1 MKNIFINYLILVL
14 FAFSINSTF
23 AQAKKPIIMVVP
35 SDNWCI
41 SNGYFLEFDNQG
53 TKMKVCDYKRAFQ
66 ENTELSLVI
75 NKLGSL
81 MAERGFPLKSMEAML
96 KQLESES
103 AENAMTTSKTG
114 AGISESP
121 IDKLKSVAKA
131 DIWMQINW
139 KVNENGLQESITF
152 DLAGFDAYTDKNVAG
167 ASGTGPNVMD
177 IPHAL
182 MLETAVLSHLDNFNV
197 LLQKHFDD
205 MFENGRE
212 VTMRIKKFDS
222 FDGDLEKE
230 YEGEEL
236 GSIIE
241 KWVSENTVK
250 GRFSTTES
258 SENRMFFEQI
268 RIPLLDDTGKAT
280 DTRGWAKGLQK
291 FLKEKHQIAAKLTM
305 KGIGQAA
312 IVVGEK

>member
-1 MKNIFINYLILVL
+1 MKINFKYLIVSL
-14 FAFSINSTF
+14 FALVAVESF

-41 SNGYFLEFDNQG
+41 TNGFFMEFDNQG
-53 TKMKVCDYKRAFQ
+53 SKMKISDYKRAVQ
-66 ENTELSLVI
+66 ENTELTLVM
-75 NKLGSL
+75 NKLGEL
-81 MAERGFPLKSMEAML
+81 MAARGFQLKSLEQTL
-96 KQLESES
+96 KSIESEA

-114 AGISESP
+114 AGVSESP
-121 IDKLKSVAKA
+121 VDKLKSVAKA

-139 KVNENGLQESITF
+139 KINSFGPKKSVTF

-167 ASGTGPNVMD
+167 ASGTGNDLIGAPLPV
-177 IPHAL
+177 
-182 MLETAVLSHLDNFNV
+182 MLETAVLSHLDNFNG
-197 LLQKHFDD
+197 LLQKHFED

-222 FDGDLEKE
+222 FEGDLESE

-241 KWVSENTVK
+241 KWVSDNTVK

-258 SENRMFFEQI
+258 SENKMYFEQI
-268 RIPLLDDTGKAT
+268 RIALMDANGKAQ

-291 FLKEKHQIAAKLTM
+291 FLKEKYQITAKLTM
-305 KGIGQAA
+305 KGLGQAS
-312 IVVGEK
+312 IVIGEK

>member
-1 MKNIFINYLILVL
+1 MKINFKYLVVTL
-14 FAFSINSTF
+14 FAFVAIESF

-41 SNGYFLEFDNQG
+41 NNGFFMELDNQG
-53 TKMKVCDYKRAFQ
+53 SKMKICDYKRAVQ
-66 ENTELSLVI
+66 ENTELTLVM
-75 NKLGSL
+75 NKFGEL
-81 MAERGFPLKSMEAML
+81 MASRGFQLKSLEQTLKSIDSEA
-96 KQLESES
+96 

-114 AGISESP
+114 AGVSESP
-121 IDKLKSVAKA
+121 VDKLKSVAKA

-139 KVNENGLQESITF
+139 KINSFGPKKSVTF

-167 ASGTGPNVMD
+167 ASGTGNDLIGAPLSV
-177 IPHAL
+177 
-182 MLETAVLSHLDNFNV
+182 MLETAVLSHLDNFNG
-197 LLQKHFDD
+197 LLQKHFED

-222 FDGDLEKE
+222 FEGDLEKE

-268 RIPLLDDTGKAT
+268 RIPLFDVTGKAT

-291 FLKEKHQIAAKLTM
+291 ILKEKYQITAKLTM
-305 KGIGQAA
+305 KGLGQAA

>member
-1 MKNIFINYLILVL
+1 MKINFKHVVVAL
-14 FAFSINSTF
+14 FSIIAIDSF

-41 SNGYFLEFDNQG
+41 SNGFFMEFDNQG
-53 TKMKVCDYKRAFQ
+53 SKMKICDYKRAVQ
-66 ENTELSLVI
+66 ENTELTLVM
-75 NKLGSL
+75 NKLGEL
-81 MAERGFPLKSMEAML
+81 MAARGFQLKSLEQTL
-96 KQLESES
+96 KSIESEA

-114 AGISESP
+114 AGVSESP
-121 IDKLKSVAKA
+121 VDKLKSVAKA

-139 KVNENGLQESITF
+139 KINSFGPKKSVTF

-167 ASGTGPNVMD
+167 ASGTGNDLIGAPLPV
-177 IPHAL
+177 
-182 MLETAVLSHLDNFNV
+182 MLETAVLSHLDNFNG
-197 LLQKHFDD
+197 LLQKHFED

-212 VTMRIKKFDS
+212 VTLRIKKFDS
-222 FDGDLEKE
+222 FDGDLESE

-241 KWVSENTVK
+241 KWVSDNTVK

-258 SENRMFFEQI
+258 SENKMFFEQV
-268 RIPLLDDTGKAT
+268 RIALMDATGKAQ

-291 FLKEKHQIAAKLTM
+291 FLKKNTKL
-305 KGIGQAA
+305 QLN
-312 IVVGEK
+312 

>member
-1 MKNIFINYLILVL
+1 MKINFKYLVVSL
-14 FAFSINSTF
+14 FALVAVESF
-23 AQAKKPIIMVVP
+23 AQAKKPLIMVVP

-41 SNGYFLEFDNQG
+41 NNGFFIEFDNQG
-53 TKMKVCDYKRAFQ
+53 SKIKICDYKRAVQ
-66 ENTELSLVI
+66 ENTELTLVM
-75 NKLGSL
+75 NKLGEL
-81 MAERGFPLKSMEAML
+81 MAARGFQLKSLEQTL
-96 KQLESES
+96 KSIESEA

-114 AGISESP
+114 AGVSESP
-121 IDKLKSVAKA
+121 VDKLKSVAKA

-139 KVNENGLQESITF
+139 KINSFGPKKSVTF

-167 ASGTGPNVMD
+167 ASGTGNDLIGAPLPV
-177 IPHAL
+177 
-182 MLETAVLSHLDNFNV
+182 MLETAVLSHLDNFNG
-197 LLQKHFDD
+197 LLQKHFED

-222 FDGDLEKE
+222 FEGDLETE

-241 KWVSENTVK
+241 KWVSDNTVK

-258 SENRMFFEQI
+258 SENKMFFEQV
-268 RIPLLDDTGKAT
+268 RIALMDANGKAQ

-291 FLKEKHQIAAKLTM
+291 FLKEKYQITAKLTM
-305 KGIGQAA
+305 KGLGQAA
-312 IVVGEK
+312 IVIGEK

>member
-1 MKNIFINYLILVL
+1 MKINFKYLVVALFSLV
-14 FAFSINSTF
+14 AIDSF

-41 SNGYFLEFDNQG
+41 TNGFFMEFDNQG
-53 TKMKVCDYKRAFQ
+53 SKMKISDYKRAVQ
-66 ENTELSLVI
+66 ENTELTLVM
-75 NKLGSL
+75 NKLGEL
-81 MAERGFPLKSMEAML
+81 MAARGFQLKSLEQTL
-96 KQLESES
+96 KSIESEA

-114 AGISESP
+114 AGVSESP
-121 IDKLKSVAKA
+121 VDKLKSVAKA

-139 KVNENGLQESITF
+139 KINSFGPKKSVTF

-167 ASGTGPNVMD
+167 ASGTGNDLIGAPLPV
-177 IPHAL
+177 
-182 MLETAVLSHLDNFNV
+182 MLETAVLSHLDNFNG
-197 LLQKHFDD
+197 LLQKHFED

-212 VTMRIKKFDS
+212 VTLRIKKFDS
-222 FDGDLEKE
+222 FDGDLESE

-241 KWVSENTVK
+241 KWVSDNTVK

-258 SENRMFFEQI
+258 SENKMYFEQV
-268 RIPLLDDTGKAT
+268 RIALMDATGKAQ

-291 FLKEKHQIAAKLTM
+291 FLKEKYQITAKLTM
-305 KGIGQAA
+305 KGLGQAS
-312 IVVGEK
+312 IVIGEK

>member
-1 MKNIFINYLILVL
+1 MKINFKYLVVSL
-14 FAFSINSTF
+14 FACIAIDSF
-23 AQAKKPIIMVVP
+23 AQAKKPLIMVVP

-41 SNGYFLEFDNQG
+41 SNGFFMEFDNQG
-53 TKMKVCDYKRAFQ
+53 SKMKICDYKRAVQ
-66 ENTELSLVI
+66 ENTELTLVM
-75 NKLGSL
+75 NKLGEL
-81 MAERGFPLKSMEAML
+81 MAARGFQLKSLEQTL
-96 KQLESES
+96 KSIESEA

-114 AGISESP
+114 AGVSESP
-121 IDKLKSVAKA
+121 VDKLKSVAKA

-139 KVNENGLQESITF
+139 KINSFGPKKSVTF

-167 ASGTGPNVMD
+167 ASGTGNDLIGAPLPV
-177 IPHAL
+177 
-182 MLETAVLSHLDNFNV
+182 MLETAVLSHLDNFNG
-197 LLQKHFDD
+197 LLQKHFED

-222 FDGDLEKE
+222 FEGDLESE

-241 KWVSENTVK
+241 KWVSDNTVK

-258 SENRMFFEQI
+258 SENKMFFEQV
-268 RIPLLDDTGKAT
+268 RIALMDANGKAQ

-291 FLKEKHQIAAKLTM
+291 FLKEKYQITAKLTM
-305 KGIGQAA
+305 KGLGQAS
-312 IVVGEK
+312 IVIGEK

>member
-1 MKNIFINYLILVL
+1 MKINFKHLVVAL
-14 FAFSINSTF
+14 FAIFSIDSF
-23 AQAKKPIIMVVP
+23 SQAKKPLIMVVP

-41 SNGYFLEFDNQG
+41 NNGFFMEFDNQG
-53 TKMKVCDYKRAFQ
+53 TKMKICDYKRAVQ
-66 ENTELSLVI
+66 ENTELTLVM
-75 NKLGSL
+75 NKLGEL
-81 MAERGFPLKSMEAML
+81 MAARGFQLKSLEQTL
-96 KQLESES
+96 KSLESEA

-114 AGISESP
+114 AGLSESP
-121 IDKLKSVAKA
+121 VDKLKSVAKA

-139 KVNENGLQESITF
+139 KINSFGPKKSVTF

-167 ASGTGPNVMD
+167 ASGTGNDLIGAPLPV
-177 IPHAL
+177 
-182 MLETAVLSHLDNFNV
+182 MLETAVLSHLDNFNG
-197 LLQKHFDD
+197 LLQKHFED

-222 FDGDLEKE
+222 FEGDLESE

-241 KWVSENTVK
+241 KWVSDNTVK

-258 SENRMFFEQI
+258 SENKMFFEQI
-268 RIPLLDDTGKAT
+268 RIALMDANGKAQ

-291 FLKEKHQIAAKLTM
+291 FLKEKYQITAKLTM
-305 KGIGQAA
+305 KGLGQAS
-312 IVVGEK
+312 IVIGEK

>member
-1 MKNIFINYLILVL
+1 MKINFKYLIVSL
-14 FAFSINSTF
+14 FALVAVESF
-23 AQAKKPIIMVVP
+23 AQAKKPLIMVVP

-41 SNGYFLEFDNQG
+41 TNGFFMEFDNQG
-53 TKMKVCDYKRAFQ
+53 SKMKISDYKRAVQ
-66 ENTELSLVI
+66 ENTELTLVM
-75 NKLGSL
+75 NKLGEL
-81 MAERGFPLKSMEAML
+81 MAARGFQLKSLEQTL
-96 KQLESES
+96 KSIESEA

-114 AGISESP
+114 AGVSESP
-121 IDKLKSVAKA
+121 VDKLKSVAKA

-139 KVNENGLQESITF
+139 KINSFGPKKSVTF

-167 ASGTGPNVMD
+167 ASGTGNDLIGAPLPVR
-177 IPHAL
+177 
-182 MLETAVLSHLDNFNV
+182 LETAVLSHLDNFNG
-197 LLQKHFDD
+197 LLQKHFED

-222 FDGDLEKE
+222 FEGDLESE

-241 KWVSENTVK
+241 KWVSDNTVK

-258 SENRMFFEQI
+258 SENKMYFEQI
-268 RIPLLDDTGKAT
+268 RIALMDANGKAQ

-291 FLKEKHQIAAKLTM
+291 FLKEKYQITAKLTM
-305 KGIGQAA
+305 KGLGQAS
-312 IVVGEK
+312 IVIGEK

>member
-1 MKNIFINYLILVL
+1 MKINFKYLIVSL
-14 FAFSINSTF
+14 FALVAVESF

-41 SNGYFLEFDNQG
+41 TNGFFMEFDNQG
-53 TKMKVCDYKRAFQ
+53 SKMKISDYKRAVQ
-66 ENTELSLVI
+66 ENTELTLVM
-75 NKLGSL
+75 NKLGEL
-81 MAERGFPLKSMEAML
+81 MAARGFQLKSLEQTL
-96 KQLESES
+96 KSIESEA

-121 IDKLKSVAKA
+121 VDKLKSVAKA

-139 KVNENGLQESITF
+139 KINSFGPKKSVTF

-167 ASGTGPNVMD
+167 ASGTGNDLIGAPLPV
-177 IPHAL
+177 
-182 MLETAVLSHLDNFNV
+182 MLETAVLSHLDNFNG
-197 LLQKHFDD
+197 LLQKHFED

-222 FDGDLEKE
+222 FEGDLESE

-241 KWVSENTVK
+241 KWVSDNTVK
-250 GRFSTTES
+250 NRFSTTES
-258 SENRMFFEQI
+258 SENKMYFEQI
-268 RIPLLDDTGKAT
+268 RIALMDATGKAQ

-291 FLKEKHQIAAKLTM
+291 FLKEKYQITAKLTM
-305 KGIGQAA
+305 KGLGQAS
-312 IVVGEK
+312 IVIGEK

>member
-1 MKNIFINYLILVL
+1 MKINFKYLVVSL
-14 FAFSINSTF
+14 FALVAIESF
-23 AQAKKPIIMVVP
+23 AQAKKPLIMVVP

-41 SNGYFLEFDNQG
+41 NNGFFIEFDNQG
-53 TKMKVCDYKRAFQ
+53 SKIKICDYKRAVQ
-66 ENTELSLVI
+66 ENTELTLVM
-75 NKLGSL
+75 NKLGEL
-81 MAERGFPLKSMEAML
+81 MAARGFQLKSLEQTL
-96 KQLESES
+96 KSIESEA
-103 AENAMTTSKTG
+103 AENAMTSSKTG
-114 AGISESP
+114 SGISESP
-121 IDKLKSVAKA
+121 VDKLKSVAKA

-139 KVNENGLQESITF
+139 KINSFGPKKSVTF

-167 ASGTGPNVMD
+167 ASGTGNDLIGAPLP
-177 IPHAL
+177 I
-182 MLETAVLSHLDNFNV
+182 MLETAVLSHLDNFNG
-197 LLQKHFDD
+197 LLQKHFED

-222 FDGDLEKE
+222 FEGDLETE

-258 SENRMFFEQI
+258 SENKMFFEQV
-268 RIPLLDDTGKAT
+268 RIALMDANGKAQ

-291 FLKEKHQIAAKLTM
+291 FLKEKYQITAKLTM
-305 KGIGQAA
+305 KGLGQAA
-312 IVVGEK
+312 IVIGEK

>member
-1 MKNIFINYLILVL
+1 MKINFKYLVVSL
-14 FAFSINSTF
+14 FALVAINSF
-23 AQAKKPIIMVVP
+23 AQAKKPLIMVVP

-41 SNGYFLEFDNQG
+41 SNGFFMEFDNQG
-53 TKMKVCDYKRAFQ
+53 SKMKISDYKRAVQ
-66 ENTELSLVI
+66 ENTELTLVM
-75 NKLGSL
+75 NKLGEL
-81 MAERGFPLKSMEAML
+81 MAARGFQLKSLEQTL
-96 KQLESES
+96 KSIESEA

-114 AGISESP
+114 AGVSESP
-121 IDKLKSVAKA
+121 VDKLKSVAKA

-139 KVNENGLQESITF
+139 KINSFGPKKSVTF

-167 ASGTGPNVMD
+167 ASGTGNDLIGAPLPV
-177 IPHAL
+177 
-182 MLETAVLSHLDNFNV
+182 MLETAVLSHLDNFNG
-197 LLQKHFDD
+197 LLQKHFED

-222 FDGDLEKE
+222 FDGDLESE

-241 KWVSENTVK
+241 KWVSDKTVK

-258 SENRMFFEQI
+258 SENKMFFEQV
-268 RIPLLDDTGKAT
+268 RIALMDANGKAQ

-291 FLKEKHQIAAKLTM
+291 FLKEKYQITAKLTM
-305 KGIGQAA
+305 KGLGQAS
-312 IVVGEK
+312 IVIGEK

>member
-1 MKNIFINYLILVL
+1 MKINFKHLILSL
-14 FAFSINSTF
+14 FALVAVDSF

-41 SNGYFLEFDNQG
+41 TNGFFMEFDNQG
-53 TKMKVCDYKRAFQ
+53 SKMKICDYKRAVQ
-66 ENTELSLVI
+66 ENTELTLVM
-75 NKLGSL
+75 NKLGEL
-81 MAERGFPLKSMEAML
+81 MAARGFQLKSLEQTL
-96 KQLESES
+96 KSIESEA

-114 AGISESP
+114 AGVSESP
-121 IDKLKSVAKA
+121 VDKLKSVAKA

-139 KVNENGLQESITF
+139 KINSFGPKKSVTF

-167 ASGTGPNVMD
+167 ASGTGNDLIGAPLPV
-177 IPHAL
+177 
-182 MLETAVLSHLDNFNV
+182 MLETAVLSHLDNFNG
-197 LLQKHFDD
+197 LLQKHFED

-222 FDGDLEKE
+222 FEGDLESE

-241 KWVSENTVK
+241 KWVSDNTVK

-258 SENRMFFEQI
+258 SENKMYFEQI
-268 RIPLLDDTGKAT
+268 RIALMDATGKAQ

-291 FLKEKHQIAAKLTM
+291 FLKEKYQITAKLTM
-305 KGIGQAA
+305 KGLGQAA
-312 IVVGEK
+312 IVIGEK

>member
-1 MKNIFINYLILVL
+1 MKINFKYLVVAL
-14 FAFSINSTF
+14 FALVAIDSF

-41 SNGYFLEFDNQG
+41 TNGFFMEFDNQG
-53 TKMKVCDYKRAFQ
+53 SKMKISDYKRAVQ
-66 ENTELSLVI
+66 ENTELTLVM
-75 NKLGSL
+75 NKLGEL
-81 MAERGFPLKSMEAML
+81 MAARGFQLKSLEQTL
-96 KQLESES
+96 KSIESEA

-114 AGISESP
+114 AGVSESP
-121 IDKLKSVAKA
+121 VDKLKSVAKA

-139 KVNENGLQESITF
+139 KINSFGPKKSVTF

-167 ASGTGPNVMD
+167 ASGTGNDLIGAPLPV
-177 IPHAL
+177 
-182 MLETAVLSHLDNFNV
+182 MLETAVLSHLDNFNG
-197 LLQKHFDD
+197 LLQKHFED

-222 FDGDLEKE
+222 FDGDLESE

-241 KWVSENTVK
+241 KWVSDNTVK

-258 SENRMFFEQI
+258 SENKMYFEQV
-268 RIPLLDDTGKAT
+268 RIALMDATGKAQ

-291 FLKEKHQIAAKLTM
+291 FLKEKYQITAKLTM
-305 KGIGQAA
+305 KGLGQAS
-312 IVVGEK
+312 IVIGEK

>member
-1 MKNIFINYLILVL
+1 MKINFKHLILSL
-14 FAFSINSTF
+14 FALVAIDSF

-41 SNGYFLEFDNQG
+41 SNGFFMEFDNQG
-53 TKMKVCDYKRAFQ
+53 TKMKICDYKRAVQ
-66 ENTELSLVI
+66 ENTELTLVM
-75 NKLGSL
+75 NKLGEL
-81 MAERGFPLKSMEAML
+81 MAARGFQLKSLEQTL
-96 KQLESES
+96 KSIESDA

-121 IDKLKSVAKA
+121 VDKLKSVAKA

-139 KVNENGLQESITF
+139 KINSFGPKKSVTF

-167 ASGTGPNVMD
+167 ASGTGNDLIGAPLPV
-177 IPHAL
+177 
-182 MLETAVLSHLDNFNV
+182 MLETAVLSHLDNFNG
-197 LLQKHFDD
+197 LLQKHFED

-222 FDGDLEKE
+222 FEGDLESE

-241 KWVSENTVK
+241 KWVSDNTVK

-258 SENRMFFEQI
+258 SENKMYFEQV
-268 RIPLLDDTGKAT
+268 RIALMDATGKAQ

-291 FLKEKHQIAAKLTM
+291 FLKEKYQITAKLTM
-305 KGIGQAA
+305 KGLGQAS
-312 IVVGEK
+312 IVIGEK

>member
-1 MKNIFINYLILVL
+1 MKINFKYLILSL
-14 FAFSINSTF
+14 FALVAIESI

-41 SNGYFLEFDNQG
+41 SNGFFMEFDNQG
-53 TKMKVCDYKRAFQ
+53 SKMKICDYKRAVQ
-66 ENTELSLVI
+66 ENTELTLVM
-75 NKLGSL
+75 NKLGEL
-81 MAERGFPLKSMEAML
+81 MAARGFQLKSLEQTL
-96 KQLESES
+96 KSIESEA

-114 AGISESP
+114 AGVSESP
-121 IDKLKSVAKA
+121 VDKLKSVAKA

-139 KVNENGLQESITF
+139 KINSFGPKKSVTF

-167 ASGTGPNVMD
+167 ASGTGNDLIGAPLPV
-177 IPHAL
+177 
-182 MLETAVLSHLDNFNV
+182 MLETAVLSHLDNFNG
-197 LLQKHFDD
+197 LLQKHFED

-212 VTMRIKKFDS
+212 VTLRIKKFDS
-222 FDGDLEKE
+222 FDGDLESE

-241 KWVSENTVK
+241 KWVSDNTVK

-258 SENRMFFEQI
+258 SENKMFFEQV
-268 RIPLLDDTGKAT
+268 RIALMDANGKAQ

-291 FLKEKHQIAAKLTM
+291 FLKEKYQITAKLTM
-305 KGIGQAA
+305 KGLGQAS
-312 IVVGEK
+312 IVIGEK

>member
-1 MKNIFINYLILVL
+1 MKINFKYLVVTL
-14 FAFSINSTF
+14 FALVAIDSF

-41 SNGYFLEFDNQG
+41 TNGFFMEFDNQG
-53 TKMKVCDYKRAFQ
+53 SKMKICDYKRAVQ
-66 ENTELSLVI
+66 ENTELTLVM
-75 NKLGSL
+75 NKLGEL
-81 MAERGFPLKSMEAML
+81 MAARGFQLKSLEQTL
-96 KQLESES
+96 KSIESEA

-114 AGISESP
+114 AGVSESP
-121 IDKLKSVAKA
+121 VDKLKSVAKA

-139 KVNENGLQESITF
+139 KINSFGPKKSVTF

-167 ASGTGPNVMD
+167 ASGTGNDLIGAPLPV
-177 IPHAL
+177 
-182 MLETAVLSHLDNFNV
+182 MLETAVLSHLDNFNG
-197 LLQKHFDD
+197 LLQKHFED

-222 FDGDLEKE
+222 FDGDLESE

-241 KWVSENTVK
+241 KWVSDNTVK

-258 SENRMFFEQI
+258 SENKMYFEQV
-268 RIPLLDDTGKAT
+268 RIALMDATGKAQ

-291 FLKEKHQIAAKLTM
+291 FLKEKYQITAKLTM
-305 KGIGQAA
+305 KGLGQAS
-312 IVVGEK
+312 IVIGEK

>member
-1 MKNIFINYLILVL
+1 
-14 FAFSINSTF
+14 
-23 AQAKKPIIMVVP
+23 MVVP

-41 SNGYFLEFDNQG
+41 TNGFFIEFDNQG
-53 TKMKVCDYKRAFQ
+53 SKIKICDYKRAVQ
-66 ENTELSLVI
+66 ENTELTLVM
-75 NKLGSL
+75 NKLGEL
-81 MAERGFPLKSMEAML
+81 MAARGFQLKSLEQTL
-96 KQLESES
+96 KSIESEA
-103 AENAMTTSKTG
+103 AENSMATSKTG

-121 IDKLKSVAKA
+121 VDKLKSVAKA

-139 KVNENGLQESITF
+139 KINSFGPKKSVTF

-167 ASGTGPNVMD
+167 ASGTGNDLIGAPLPV
-177 IPHAL
+177 
-182 MLETAVLSHLDNFNV
+182 MLETAVLSHLDNFNG
-197 LLQKHFDD
+197 LLQKHFED

-222 FDGDLEKE
+222 FEGDLESE

-241 KWVSENTVK
+241 KWVSDNTVK

-258 SENRMFFEQI
+258 SENKMFFEQV
-268 RIPLLDDTGKAT
+268 RIALMDANGKAQ

-291 FLKEKHQIAAKLTM
+291 FLKEKYQITAKLTM
-305 KGIGQAA
+305 KGLGQAA
-312 IVVGEK
+312 IVIGEK

>member
-1 MKNIFINYLILVL
+1 MKINFKYLVVSL
-14 FAFSINSTF
+14 FALVAVESF
-23 AQAKKPIIMVVP
+23 AQAKKPLIMVVP

-41 SNGYFLEFDNQG
+41 TNGFFIEFDNQG
-53 TKMKVCDYKRAFQ
+53 SKIKICDYKRAVQ
-66 ENTELSLVI
+66 ENTELTLVM
-75 NKLGSL
+75 NKLGEL
-81 MAERGFPLKSMEAML
+81 MAARGFQLKSLEQTL
-96 KQLESES
+96 KSIESEA
-103 AENAMTTSKTG
+103 AENSMATSKTG

-121 IDKLKSVAKA
+121 VDKLKSVAKA

-139 KVNENGLQESITF
+139 KINSFGPKKSVTF

-167 ASGTGPNVMD
+167 ASGTGNDLIGAPLPV
-177 IPHAL
+177 
-182 MLETAVLSHLDNFNV
+182 MLETAVLSHLDNFNG
-197 LLQKHFDD
+197 LLQKHFED

-222 FDGDLEKE
+222 FEGDLESE

-241 KWVSENTVK
+241 KWVSDNTVK

-258 SENRMFFEQI
+258 SENKMFFEQV
-268 RIPLLDDTGKAT
+268 RIALMDANGKAQ

-291 FLKEKHQIAAKLTM
+291 FLKEKYQITAKLTM
-305 KGIGQAA
+305 KGLGQAA
-312 IVVGEK
+312 IVIGEK

>member
-1 MKNIFINYLILVL
+1 MKINFKHLILSL
-14 FAFSINSTF
+14 FALVAVDSF

-41 SNGYFLEFDNQG
+41 TNGFFMEFDNQG
-53 TKMKVCDYKRAFQ
+53 SKMKICDYKRAVQ
-66 ENTELSLVI
+66 ENTELTLVM
-75 NKLGSL
+75 NKLGEL
-81 MAERGFPLKSMEAML
+81 MAARGFQLKSLEQTL
-96 KQLESES
+96 KSIESEA

-114 AGISESP
+114 AGVSESP
-121 IDKLKSVAKA
+121 VDKLKSVAKA

-139 KVNENGLQESITF
+139 KINSFGPKKSVTF

-167 ASGTGPNVMD
+167 ASGTGNDLIGAPLPV
-177 IPHAL
+177 
-182 MLETAVLSHLDNFNV
+182 MLETAVLSHLDNFNG
-197 LLQKHFDD
+197 LLQKHFED

-222 FDGDLEKE
+222 FEGDLESE

-241 KWVSENTVK
+241 KWVSDNTVK

-258 SENRMFFEQI
+258 SENKMYFEQI
-268 RIPLLDDTGKAT
+268 RIALMDATGKAQ

-291 FLKEKHQIAAKLTM
+291 FLKEKYQITAKLTM
-305 KGIGQAA
+305 KGLGQAS
-312 IVVGEK
+312 IVIGEK

>member
-1 MKNIFINYLILVL
+1 MKINFKYLVVSL
-14 FAFSINSTF
+14 FALVAVESF
-23 AQAKKPIIMVVP
+23 AQAKKPLIMVVP

-41 SNGYFLEFDNQG
+41 TNGFFIEFDNQG
-53 TKMKVCDYKRAFQ
+53 SKIKICDYKRAVQ
-66 ENTELSLVI
+66 ENTELTLVM
-75 NKLGSL
+75 NKLGEL
-81 MAERGFPLKSMEAML
+81 MAARGFQLKSLEQTL
-96 KQLESES
+96 KSIESEA
-103 AENAMTTSKTG
+103 AENSMATSKTG

-121 IDKLKSVAKA
+121 VDKLKSVAKA

-139 KVNENGLQESITF
+139 KINSFGPKESVTF

-167 ASGTGPNVMD
+167 ASGTGNDLIGAPLAV
-177 IPHAL
+177 
-182 MLETAVLSHLDNFNV
+182 MLETAVLSHLDNFNG
-197 LLQKHFDD
+197 LLQKHFED

-222 FDGDLEKE
+222 FEGDLESE

-241 KWVSENTVK
+241 KWVSDNTVK

-258 SENRMFFEQI
+258 SENKMFFEQV
-268 RIPLLDDTGKAT
+268 RIALMDANGKAQ

-291 FLKEKHQIAAKLTM
+291 FLKEKYQITAKLTM
-305 KGIGQAA
+305 KGLGQAA
-312 IVVGEK
+312 IVIGEK

>member
-1 MKNIFINYLILVL
+1 MKLQLKILTFLFFALI
-14 FAFSINSTF
+14 TF
-23 AQAKKPIIMVVP
+23 QSYSQAKKPIIMVVP

-41 SNGYFLEFDNQG
+41 NNGFFTEFDNQG
-53 TKMKVCDYKRAFQ
+53 TKMKVPDYKRALQ
-66 ENTELSLVI
+66 ENTELTGVI
-75 NKLGSL
+75 NKIGTL
-81 MAERGFPLKSMEAML
+81 MAERGFPLKDLGQTL
-96 KQLESES
+96 KSLESEA
-103 AENAMTTSKTG
+103 AENAMTSSKTG
-114 AGISESP
+114 SGISESP
-121 IDKLKSVAKA
+121 VDKLKSVAKA

-139 KVNENGLQESITF
+139 TKNESGFEESVTF
-152 DLAGFDAYTDKNVAG
+152 DLAGFDAYTDKQVAG
-167 ASGTGPNVMD
+167 ASGTGPSVMST
-177 IPHAL
+177 PLAL

-212 VTMRIKKFDS
+212 VTLRIKKFDS
-222 FDGDLEKE
+222 FDGDLESE

-241 KWVSENTVK
+241 KWVSDNTVK

-258 SENRMFFEQI
+258 SENKMFFEQV
-268 RIPLLDDTGKAT
+268 RIALMDANGKAQ

-291 FLKEKHQIAAKLTM
+291 FLKDKYQITAKLTM
-305 KGIGQAA
+305 KGLGQAS

>member
-1 MKNIFINYLILVL
+1 MKIKLNQIVVLIAFLL
-14 FAFSINSTF
+14 FNNSF

-41 SNGYFLEFDNQG
+41 SNGYFIEFDNQG
-53 TKMKVCDYKRAFQ
+53 TKMKVCDYKRAVQ
-66 ENTELSLVI
+66 ENTELTLVI
-75 NKLGSL
+75 NKLGEL
-81 MAERGFPLKSMEAML
+81 MATRGFQLKSLEQTL
-96 KQLESES
+96 KSIESEA

-114 AGISESP
+114 AGVSESP
-121 IDKLKSVAKA
+121 VDKLKSVAKA

-139 KVNENGLQESITF
+139 KINSFGPKKSVTF

-167 ASGTGPNVMD
+167 ASGTGNDLIGAPL
-177 IPHAL
+177 AL
-182 MLETAVLSHLDNFNV
+182 MLETAVLAHLDNFNG
-197 LLQKHFDD
+197 LLQKHFED

-230 YEGEEL
+230 FDGEEL

-258 SENRMFFEQI
+258 SENKMYFEQI
-268 RIPLLDDTGKAT
+268 RIPLLDATGKAT

-291 FLKEKHQIAAKLTM
+291 FLKEKYQIPAKLTM
-305 KGIGQAA
+305 KGLGQAA

>member
-35 SDNWCI
+35 SDNWCFK
-41 SNGYFLEFDNQG
+41 NGYILEFDNQG
-53 TKMKVCDYKRAFQ
+53 TKMKVCDYKRALQ
-66 ENTELSLVI
+66 ENTELTLVI
-75 NKLGSL
+75 NKFGTL

-139 KVNENGLQESITF
+139 QINKSGPEKSVTF
-152 DLAGFDAYTDKNVAG
+152 DLAGLDAYTDKQVAG
-167 ASGTGPNVMD
+167 ASGTGPNVMST
-177 IPHAL
+177 PLAL

-222 FDGDLEKE
+222 FDGDLETE
-230 YEGEEL
+230 FEGEEL

-268 RIPLLDDTGKAT
+268 RIPLLDATGNST
-280 DTRGWAKGLQK
+280 DTKKWAGGLKK
-291 FLKEKHQIAAKLTM
+291 FLKEKYQITAKLTM
-305 KGIGQAA
+305 KGLGQAA
-312 IVVGEK
+312 IIVGEK

>member
-1 MKNIFINYLILVL
+1 MKINFKYLVVAL
-14 FAFSINSTF
+14 FALVAVNSF

-41 SNGYFLEFDNQG
+41 TNGFFMEFDNQG
-53 TKMKVCDYKRAFQ
+53 SKMKICDYKRAVQ
-66 ENTELSLVI
+66 ENTELTLVM
-75 NKLGSL
+75 NKLGEL
-81 MAERGFPLKSMEAML
+81 MAARGFQLKSLEQTL
-96 KQLESES
+96 KSIESEA
-103 AENAMTTSKTG
+103 AENAMTSSKTG
-114 AGISESP
+114 AGVSESP
-121 IDKLKSVAKA
+121 VDKLKSVAKA

-139 KVNENGLQESITF
+139 KINSFGPKKSVTF

-167 ASGTGPNVMD
+167 ASGTGNDLIGAPLPV
-177 IPHAL
+177 
-182 MLETAVLSHLDNFNV
+182 MLETAVLSHLDNFNG
-197 LLQKHFDD
+197 LLQKHFED

-222 FDGDLEKE
+222 FDGDLESE

-241 KWVSENTVK
+241 KWVSDNTVK

-258 SENRMFFEQI
+258 SENKMYFEQV
-268 RIPLLDDTGKAT
+268 RIALMDATGKAQ

-291 FLKEKHQIAAKLTM
+291 FLKEKYQITAKLTM
-305 KGIGQAA
+305 KGLGQAS
-312 IVVGEK
+312 IVIGEK

>member
-1 MKNIFINYLILVL
+1 MKINFKYLIVSL
-14 FAFSINSTF
+14 FALVAVESF

-41 SNGYFLEFDNQG
+41 TNGFFMEFDNQG
-53 TKMKVCDYKRAFQ
+53 SKMKICDYKRAVQ
-66 ENTELSLVI
+66 ENTELTLVM
-75 NKLGSL
+75 NKLGEL
-81 MAERGFPLKSMEAML
+81 MAARGFQLKSLEQTL
-96 KQLESES
+96 KSIESEA

-121 IDKLKSVAKA
+121 VDKLKSVAKA

-139 KVNENGLQESITF
+139 KINSFGPKKSVTF

-167 ASGTGPNVMD
+167 ASGTGNDLIGAPLPV
-177 IPHAL
+177 
-182 MLETAVLSHLDNFNV
+182 MLETAVLSHLDNFNG
-197 LLQKHFDD
+197 LLQKHFED

-222 FDGDLEKE
+222 FEGDLESE

-241 KWVSENTVK
+241 KWVSDNTVK
-250 GRFSTTES
+250 NRFSTTES
-258 SENRMFFEQI
+258 SENKMYFEQI
-268 RIPLLDDTGKAT
+268 RIALMDATGKAQ

-291 FLKEKHQIAAKLTM
+291 FLKEKYQITAKLTM
-305 KGIGQAA
+305 KGLGQAS
-312 IVVGEK
+312 IVIGEK

>member
-1 MKNIFINYLILVL
+1 MKINFKYLIVSL
-14 FAFSINSTF
+14 FALVAVESF
-23 AQAKKPIIMVVP
+23 AQAKKPLIMVVP

-41 SNGYFLEFDNQG
+41 TNGFFMEFDNQG
-53 TKMKVCDYKRAFQ
+53 SKMKISDYKRAVQ
-66 ENTELSLVI
+66 ENTELTLVM
-75 NKLGSL
+75 NKLGEL
-81 MAERGFPLKSMEAML
+81 MAARGFQLKSLEQTL
-96 KQLESES
+96 KSIESEA

-114 AGISESP
+114 AGVSESP
-121 IDKLKSVAKA
+121 VDKLKSVAKA

-139 KVNENGLQESITF
+139 KINSFGPKKSVTF

-167 ASGTGPNVMD
+167 ASGTGNDLIGAPLPV
-177 IPHAL
+177 
-182 MLETAVLSHLDNFNV
+182 MLETAVLSHLDNFNG
-197 LLQKHFDD
+197 LLQKHFED

-222 FDGDLEKE
+222 FEGDLESE

-241 KWVSENTVK
+241 KWVSDNTVK

-258 SENRMFFEQI
+258 SENKMYFEQI
-268 RIPLLDDTGKAT
+268 RIALMDATGKAQ

-291 FLKEKHQIAAKLTM
+291 FLKEKYQITAKLTM
-305 KGIGQAA
+305 KGLGQAS
-312 IVVGEK
+312 IVIGEK

>member
-1 MKNIFINYLILVL
+1 
-14 FAFSINSTF
+14 
-23 AQAKKPIIMVVP
+23 MVVP

-41 SNGYFLEFDNQG
+41 NNGFFMEFDNQG
-53 TKMKVCDYKRAFQ
+53 TKMKICDYKRAVQ
-66 ENTELSLVI
+66 ENTELTLVM
-75 NKLGSL
+75 NKLGEL
-81 MAERGFPLKSMEAML
+81 MAARGFQLKSLEQTL
-96 KQLESES
+96 KSLESEA

-121 IDKLKSVAKA
+121 VDKLKSVAKA

-139 KVNENGLQESITF
+139 KINSFGPKKSVTF

-167 ASGTGPNVMD
+167 ASGTGNDLIGAPLPV
-177 IPHAL
+177 
-182 MLETAVLSHLDNFNV
+182 MLETAVLSHLDNFNG
-197 LLQKHFDD
+197 LLQKHFED

-222 FDGDLEKE
+222 FEGDLESE

-241 KWVSENTVK
+241 KWVSDNTVK

-258 SENRMFFEQI
+258 SENKMFFEQI
-268 RIPLLDDTGKAT
+268 RIALMDANGKAQ

-291 FLKEKHQIAAKLTM
+291 FLKEKYQITAKLTM
-305 KGIGQAA
+305 KGLGQAS
-312 IVVGEK
+312 IVIGEK

>member
-1 MKNIFINYLILVL
+1 MKINFKYIVVAL
-14 FAFSINSTF
+14 FAFFSIDSF
-23 AQAKKPIIMVVP
+23 AQAKKPLIMVVP

-41 SNGYFLEFDNQG
+41 NNGFFMEFDNQG
-53 TKMKVCDYKRAFQ
+53 TKMKICDYKRAVQ
-66 ENTELSLVI
+66 ENTELTLVM
-75 NKLGSL
+75 NKLGEL
-81 MAERGFPLKSMEAML
+81 MAARGFQLKSLEQTL
-96 KQLESES
+96 KSLESEA

-121 IDKLKSVAKA
+121 VDKLKSVAKA

-139 KVNENGLQESITF
+139 KINSFGPKKSVTF

-167 ASGTGPNVMD
+167 ASGTGNDLIGAPLPV
-177 IPHAL
+177 
-182 MLETAVLSHLDNFNV
+182 MLETAVLSHLDNFNG
-197 LLQKHFDD
+197 LLQKHFED

-222 FDGDLEKE
+222 FEGDLESE

-241 KWVSENTVK
+241 KWVSDNTVK

-258 SENRMFFEQI
+258 SENKMFFEQI
-268 RIPLLDDTGKAT
+268 RIALMDANGKAQ

-291 FLKEKHQIAAKLTM
+291 FLKEKYQITAKLTM
-305 KGIGQAA
+305 KGLGQAS
-312 IVVGEK
+312 IVIGEK

>member
-1 MKNIFINYLILVL
+1 MD
-14 FAFSINSTF
+14 SF

-41 SNGYFLEFDNQG
+41 TNGFFMEFDNQG
-53 TKMKVCDYKRAFQ
+53 SKMKISDYKRAVQ
-66 ENTELSLVI
+66 ENTELTLVM
-75 NKLGSL
+75 NKLGEL
-81 MAERGFPLKSMEAML
+81 MAARGFQLKSLEQTL
-96 KQLESES
+96 KSIESEA

-114 AGISESP
+114 AGVSESP
-121 IDKLKSVAKA
+121 VDKLKSVAKA

-139 KVNENGLQESITF
+139 KINSFGPKKSVTF

-167 ASGTGPNVMD
+167 ASGTGNDLIGAPLPV
-177 IPHAL
+177 
-182 MLETAVLSHLDNFNV
+182 MLETAVLSHLDNFNG
-197 LLQKHFDD
+197 LLQKHFED

-222 FDGDLEKE
+222 FDGDLESE

-241 KWVSENTVK
+241 KWVSDNTVK

-258 SENRMFFEQI
+258 SENKMYFEQV
-268 RIPLLDDTGKAT
+268 RIALMDATGKAQ

-291 FLKEKHQIAAKLTM
+291 FLKEKYQITAKLTM
-305 KGIGQAA
+305 KGLGQAS
-312 IVVGEK
+312 IVIGEK